1 KEREEIERQKAEM
14 ERIRK
19 EREELERQ
27 KAEMEKLR
35 KEREELERQK
45 AEMEKLR
52 KEREELERQKA
63 EMEAKARAEAE
74 AKAKAEAE
82 AKAKA
87 KAEAEAKAKAEAEA
101 KAKAEAEARAKAEAE
116 ALRKEQEEI
125 EKQKAEIARMKAEA
139 EAAAVAAAAA
149 ATAAVTAEAEAEK
162 ESPEMAEIRK
172 AREELERQKA
182 ELEAM
187 KSSAAKPEEKKDE
200 EKAPVLVPV
209 DDKKDEKKDE
219 AKTPDAEKKENGK
232 KSAARKP
239 EGGVKKP
246 AAGAAKKKSAGA
258 TKAIAD
264 VLDDLAD
271 DPEYRA
277 MLKRKKMKMNM
288 IVFVACFVITA
299 ILGLLVW
306 GLKGC
311 SKSKGSPAQKSQIV
325 EKQAGKQS
333 SKAIPQVQ
341 QQEEEKGDPEF
352 NKKYKA
358 LMEVKAS
365 DPSKFESDKLDFI
378 TYFQNVA
385 SAAGLSKKQL
395 EQYNEL
401 AKDYGMEV
409 AVTEETVADA
419 KTEGSEAGGPA
430 KAAPTPGGNP
440 EKSKQYKAA
449 YDKLLKYLNANTH
462 VTRRFS
468 KPAKIMDELD
478 KQLGMMR
485 EFIDNWE
492 VFPKTETEQKWYDN
506 VLRIYKKTQQ
516 SRDMYSM

>member
-1 KEREEIERQKAEM
+1 M
-14 ERIRK
+14 
-19 EREELERQ
+19 
-27 KAEMEKLR
+27 
-35 KEREELERQK
+35 
-45 AEMEKLR
+45 
-52 KEREELERQKA
+52 
-63 EMEAKARAEAE
+63 
-74 AKAKAEAE
+74 
-82 AKAKA
+82 
-87 KAEAEAKAKAEAEA
+87 
-101 KAKAEAEARAKAEAE
+101 
-116 ALRKEQEEI
+116 
-125 EKQKAEIARMKAEA
+125 
-139 EAAAVAAAAA
+139 
-149 ATAAVTAEAEAEK
+149 
-162 ESPEMAEIRK
+162 
-172 AREELERQKA
+172 
-182 ELEAM
+182 
-187 KSSAAKPEEKKDE
+187 
-200 EKAPVLVPV
+200 
-209 DDKKDEKKDE
+209 
-219 AKTPDAEKKENGK
+219 
-232 KSAARKP
+232 
-239 EGGVKKP
+239 KKP

-271 DPEYRA
+271 DPEYQA

-311 SKSKGSPAQKSQIV
+311 SKSKGNPVQKPQIV
-325 EKQAGKQS
+325 EKQTGKQS

-419 KTEGSEAGGPA
+419 KTEGSEAGEPA

-485 EFIDNWE
+485 EFMDNWE

-506 VLRIYKKTQQ
+506 VIRIYKKTQQ

>member
-1 KEREEIERQKAEM
+1 
-14 ERIRK
+14 
-19 EREELERQ
+19 
-27 KAEMEKLR
+27 
-35 KEREELERQK
+35 
-45 AEMEKLR
+45 
-52 KEREELERQKA
+52 
-63 EMEAKARAEAE
+63 
-74 AKAKAEAE
+74 
-82 AKAKA
+82 
-87 KAEAEAKAKAEAEA
+87 
-101 KAKAEAEARAKAEAE
+101 
-116 ALRKEQEEI
+116 
-125 EKQKAEIARMKAEA
+125 
-139 EAAAVAAAAA
+139 
-149 ATAAVTAEAEAEK
+149 TAEAEAEK

-187 KSSAAKPEEKKDE
+187 KISAAKPEEKKDE
-200 EKAPVLVPV
+200 AKAPVPVDDKKDEAKTPVLVPVDDKKDEKKDEAKAPVLVPV
-209 DDKKDEKKDE
+209 DDKKDDKKDE

-258 TKAIAD
+258 AKAIAD

-271 DPEYRA
+271 DPEYQA

-311 SKSKGSPAQKSQIV
+311 SKSKGSPAQKQQIV
-325 EKQAGKQS
+325 EKQTGKQS

-419 KTEGSEAGGPA
+419 KTEGSEAGEPA

-485 EFIDNWE
+485 EFMDNWE